1 MGQVFYVA
9 DETSG
14 VFTGLT
20 MEEFEARYEC
30 YDFDL
35 ERANGTRPWED
46 KYGQVRDAHEEVG
59 EEGGTR

>member
-1 MGQVFYVA
+1 
-9 DETSG
+9 
-14 VFTGLT
+14 

-46 KYGQVRDAHEEVG
+46 KYQRVKSQDKEDEIIEE
-59 EEGGTR
+59 EEI